1 MASALTLAAAPGL
14 RAVPADTAA
23 KRLEGIADVVSDLD
37 ISRIHTR
44 DEMARALWT
53 LETAGKCIRVV
64 LAEFGAEA
72 ATEQLNRQS
81 EKLIGLIQLVR
92 DEIDGLRYRRKAL
105 S

>member
-1 MASALTLAAAPGL
+1 MASGSTLTAPGL
-14 RAVPADTAA
+14 RAASADTAA

-37 ISRIHTR
+37 VSRIQTR

-64 LAEFGAEA
+64 LAEFSTEA
-72 ATEQLNRQS
+72 ATEQLKRQS
-81 EKLIGLIQLVR
+81 EKLIGLIELVR
-92 DEIDGLRYRRKAL
+92 DEIDGLRYRQEAV

>member
-1 MASALTLAAAPGL
+1 MASALPLAAAP
-14 RAVPADTAA
+14 ADAAA
-23 KRLEGIADVVSDLD
+23 KRLEGIADVVSHLD
-37 ISRIHTR
+37 VSRIQTR
-44 DEMARALWT
+44 DELARALWT

-64 LAEFGAEA
+64 LAEFRTEA

-81 EKLIGLIQLVR
+81 EKLIGLIALVR